1 MKRWSKYVKPYLKYF
16 ILGPLSM
23 IVEIVGEILMPS
35 FLAKII
41 DGGIASGDWGYVIL
55 MSCLMVALAIVMM
68 LGGIGGAWFGAK
80 ASGNFATDLR
90 LDVYKKIQDFS
101 FTNIDKFSTSSL
113 ITRLTND
120 ITQLQTFINMLLRM
134 CLRSPGILIGALIM
148 AVIIAPRLSLVL
160 CVSIPLIIAIQAVV
174 ISKSF
179 KRFSKMQ
186 EKIDGLNSS
195 VGENIT
201 NVRVVKSF
209 NREEYEKKKFAKA
222 NRNLKDAGMS
232 AMKLMILSSPLMT
245 LVMNFTSV
253 AVLLIGGKTV
263 IDNPFGLSIGS
274 LSAFMTYL
282 SQILM
287 SLTMLSMLFVFAS
300 RAMASGKRICEVLDE
315 RIDIESADS
324 DARVENG
331 SIEFENVSFR
341 YYKDSPEPVLD
352 NVSFKVK
359 AGSTVGII
367 GTTGSGKST
376 LVSLIPRLY
385 DVSDGR
391 VLVDG
396 VDVREYDLK
405 NLREG
410 VSMVLQNNVLFSGT
424 VAQNLR
430 FGDESASDGELAE
443 AAKAAQAD
451 KFVSSFE
458 GGYDY
463 LVTRG
468 GTNVSGGQKQRLCI
482 ARALIAK
489 PKILILDDS
498 TSAVDTATEASIRKS
513 LRELENT
520 TKIIIAQRVSSVVA
534 ADVIIVMANGKI
546 SGMGT
551 HKELLATNGEYRE
564 IYNSQISA
572 QEE

>member
-16 ILGPLSM
+16 ILGPLCM
-23 IVEIVGEILMPS
+23 IVEIVGEILMPAL
-35 FLAKII
+35 LAKII
-41 DGGIASGDWGYVIL
+41 DEGIASGNWGYVAA
-55 MSCLMVALAIVMM
+55 MSALMVLFAVIMM

-120 ITQLQTFINMLLRM
+120 VTQLQNFINMLLRM

-148 AVIIAPRLSLVL
+148 AVIIAPKLSTVL
-160 CVSIPLIIAIQAVV
+160 FVAIPLIILIQSLI
-174 ISKSF
+174 ISKAFS
-179 KRFSKMQ
+179 RFSKMQ

-222 NRNLKDAGMS
+222 NKNLKDAGVS

-245 LVMNFTSV
+245 LVMNFASV
-253 AVLLIGGKTV
+253 AVLYIGGKTV
-263 IDNPFGLSIGS
+263 IDDPFALSIGN
-274 LSAFMTYL
+274 LSAFVTYL

-300 RAMASGKRICEVLDE
+300 RAIASGKRISEVLDE
-315 RIDIESADS
+315 KTDIVSSDS
-324 DARVENG
+324 DKTVENG
-331 SIEFENVSFR
+331 SVEFKNVSFR

-352 NVSFKVK
+352 NISFKAE
-359 AGSTVGII
+359 AGMTVGII

-376 LVSLIPRLY
+376 LVSMIPRLY
-385 DVSDGR
+385 DTSSGQ

-396 VDVREYDLK
+396 TDVREYKLE
-405 NLREG
+405 NLRKG

-430 FGDESASDGELAE
+430 YGDEEASDEELINASE
-443 AAKAAQAD
+443 AAQAD
-451 KFVSSFE
+451 KFINGFT
-458 GGYDY
+458 GGYDAPI
-463 LVTRG
+463 TRG

-513 LRELENT
+513 LKELKNT
-520 TKIIIAQRVSSVVA
+520 TKIIIAQRVSSVVN
-534 ADVIIVMANGKI
+534 ADIIIVMSNGRI
-546 SGMGT
+546 TGMGT
-551 HKELLATNGEYRE
+551 HKELLETNSEYKE
-564 IYNSQISA
+564 IYDSQISG
-572 QEE
+572 EEK

>member
-16 ILGPLSM
+16 ILGPLCM
-23 IVEIVGEILMPS
+23 IVEIVGEILMPAL
-35 FLAKII
+35 LAKII
-41 DGGIASGDWGYVIL
+41 DEGIASGNWGYVAA
-55 MSCLMVALAIVMM
+55 MSALMVLFAVIMM

-120 ITQLQTFINMLLRM
+120 VTQLQNFINMLLRM

-148 AVIIAPRLSLVL
+148 AVIIAPKLSTVL
-160 CVSIPLIIAIQAVV
+160 FVAIPLIILIQSLI
-174 ISKSF
+174 ISKAFS
-179 KRFSKMQ
+179 RFSKMQ

-222 NRNLKDAGMS
+222 NKNLKDAGVS

-245 LVMNFTSV
+245 LVMNFASV
-253 AVLLIGGKTV
+253 AVLYIGGKTV
-263 IDNPFGLSIGS
+263 IDDPFALSIGN
-274 LSAFMTYL
+274 LSAFVTYL

-300 RAMASGKRICEVLDE
+300 RAIASGKRISEVLDE
-315 RIDIESADS
+315 KTDIVSSDS
-324 DARVENG
+324 DKTVENG
-331 SIEFENVSFR
+331 SVEFKNVSFR

-352 NVSFKVK
+352 NISFKAE
-359 AGSTVGII
+359 AGMTVGII

-376 LVSLIPRLY
+376 LVSMIPRLY
-385 DVSDGR
+385 DTSSGQ

-396 VDVREYDLK
+396 TDVREYKLE
-405 NLREG
+405 NLRKG

-430 FGDESASDGELAE
+430 YGDEEASDEELIKASE
-443 AAKAAQAD
+443 AAQAD
-451 KFVSSFE
+451 KFINGFT
-458 GGYDY
+458 GGYDAPI
-463 LVTRG
+463 TRG

-513 LRELENT
+513 LKELKNT
-520 TKIIIAQRVSSVVA
+520 TKIIIAQRVSSVVN
-534 ADVIIVMANGKI
+534 ADIIIVMSNGRI
-546 SGMGT
+546 TGMGT
-551 HKELLATNGEYRE
+551 HKELLETNSEYKE
-564 IYNSQISA
+564 IYDSQISG
-572 QEE
+572 EEK